1 MTLLQKIKN
10 WFLPHEGNDHKPHL
24 LREEGVA
31 VLLVATLLVTA
42 FSLSGKLIVDHTTL
56 PASVESLVLVDLTNK
71 DRDENNLKKLA
82 LNDTLVEAATL
93 KAQDMAEKS
102 YFAHTSPEG
111 VTPWHWFN
119 EAGYNFLYAGENLA
133 VNYDESI
140 DVDNAWMNS
149 PSHRANIL
157 NKNFTEIG
165 IATAEGVYKGKKTVF
180 VVQMFGS
187 KKSTPPVITPVV
199 LTPIIEKVAIE
210 KEENTDVLGETKT
223 SETTPVEVLFAND
236 TYIAVKKTETQE
248 KTTTATDIHEVSQS
262 QTITIE
268 ETTTTEEKP
277 QTYTNLYQRILLNSR
292 HYGNSALFVL
302 LCIVCITLI
311 LMIGIEIKKQH
322 YRNIVYGMVIIAI
335 LVLLLA
341 LTNAI
346 SFHELIVL

>member
-1 MTLLQKIKN
+1 MKLMQKIKN
-10 WFLPHEGNDHKPHL
+10 WFIPHEHNDHKPHL

-71 DRDENNLKKLA
+71 DRAHNDLKTLA

-133 VNYDESI
+133 VNYEESI

-165 IATAEGVYKGKKTVF
+165 IATAEGIYKGKKTTF

-187 KKSTPPVITPVV
+187 KKSAPSVVETVSPVPPV
-199 LTPIIEKVAIE
+199 EKVATLT
-210 KEENTDVLGETKT
+210 EENTDVLGET
-223 SETTPVEVLFAND
+223 TTPDDDAVEVLFAND
-236 TYIAVKKTETQE
+236 TYIEVKKTPEPVSSQDVVDE
-248 KTTTATDIHEVSQS
+248 SVVERTDTNEIQAS
-262 QTITIE
+262 TP
-268 ETTTTEEKP
+268 ETT
-277 QTYTNLYQRILLNSR
+277 YSNIYQRILLNSK
-292 HYGNSALFVL
+292 HYGNNALFVL

-322 YRNIVYGMVIIAI
+322 YRNILYGVLIIF
-335 LVLLLA
+335 VLALFLL

-346 SFHELIVL
+346 SFRELIVL

>member
-1 MTLLQKIKN
+1 MKLMQNIKN
-10 WFLPHEGNDHKPHL
+10 WFIPHEHNDHKPHL

-71 DRDENNLKKLA
+71 DRAHNDLKTLA

-133 VNYDESI
+133 VNYEESI

-165 IATAEGVYKGKKTVF
+165 IATAEGIYKGKKTTF

-187 KKSTPPVITPVV
+187 KKSAPSVVETVSPVPPV
-199 LTPIIEKVAIE
+199 EKVATLT
-210 KEENTDVLGETKT
+210 EENTDVLGET
-223 SETTPVEVLFAND
+223 TTPDDDAVEVLFAND
-236 TYIAVKKTETQE
+236 TYIEVKKTPEPVSSQDVVDE
-248 KTTTATDIHEVSQS
+248 SVVERTDTNEIQAS
-262 QTITIE
+262 TP
-268 ETTTTEEKP
+268 ETT
-277 QTYTNLYQRILLNSR
+277 YSNIYQRILLNSK
-292 HYGNSALFVL
+292 HYGNNALFVL

-322 YRNIVYGMVIIAI
+322 YRNILYGVLIIF
-335 LVLLLA
+335 VLALFLL

-346 SFHELIVL
+346 SFRELIVL